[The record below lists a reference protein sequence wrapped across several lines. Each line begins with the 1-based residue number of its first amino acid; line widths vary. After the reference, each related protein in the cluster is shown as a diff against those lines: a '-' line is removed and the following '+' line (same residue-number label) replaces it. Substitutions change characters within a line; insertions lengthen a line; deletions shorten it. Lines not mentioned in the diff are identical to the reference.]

1 MKANEAQAKAALDRP
16 SPDIRLYLLHGP
28 DEAGAASLAQ
38 RLAKALGPSAERV
51 DLDAATLKSDPA
63 RLADEAAS
71 ASLFGD
77 IRWIR
82 AVNVGEDAAPA
93 AQALLDAERAGNPAV
108 LIAPTVKGTGALVK
122 LVTASKAAMAVAC
135 YVPTERDAG
144 AIVGDLAREHGLRL
158 QGRVAQQ
165 IAHAAAYDRAIMA
178 REIEKLALYLDAA
191 PEHPQTLDETG
202 LAAVG
207 ADLGEGE
214 TTRLVAAA
222 LSGDTAALGDEL
234 ARADEAG
241 TSPIVWLRALA
252 RRLAALAEMRAEAD
266 AGDPVD
272 AILKRHRVFWR
283 EEAATKQALARWS
296 ATALGAAHDRGKRA
310 ERAIMAPGNAGGVL
324 AEHALIQLAQ
334 ARR

>member
-1 MKANEAQAKAALDRP
+1 VKANEAQARAALDRP

-28 DEAGAASLAQ
+28 DEAGAAALAQ

-71 ASLFGD
+71 NSLFGD
-77 IRWIR
+77 VRWIR

-108 LIAPTVKGTGALVK
+108 LIAPNVKGTGGLVK
-122 LVTASKAAMAVAC
+122 LATASRAAMAVAC

-144 AIVGDLAREHGLRL
+144 AIVGDLAREHGLRF

-178 REIEKLALYLDAA
+178 REIEKLALFLDAA
-191 PEHPQTLDETG
+191 PDRPQTLDEAV

-214 TTRLVAAA
+214 TSRLVAAA
-222 LSGDTAALGDEL
+222 LAGDASALVDEL
-234 ARADEAG
+234 ARAREAG

-252 RRLAALAEMRAEAD
+252 RRLSSLAEMRGAAD
-266 AGDPVD
+266 AGEPID
-272 AILKRHRVFWR
+272 AVLKRHRVFWR
-283 EEAATKQALARWS
+283 EEAATKQALSRWS
-296 ATALGAAHDRGKRA
+296 AAALGDAHDRVKRA
-310 ERAIMAPGNAGGVL
+310 ERAAMAPGNAGDVL
-324 AEHALIQLAQ
+324 ADHAVLALAS